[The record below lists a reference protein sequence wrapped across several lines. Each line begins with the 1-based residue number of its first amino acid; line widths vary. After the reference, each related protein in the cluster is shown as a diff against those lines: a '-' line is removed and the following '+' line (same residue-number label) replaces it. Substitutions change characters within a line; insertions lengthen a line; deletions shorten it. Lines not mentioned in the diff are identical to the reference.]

1 MRVHRYLTH
10 AIVLGIAVAM
20 SSYASMDKHI
30 PTYLTARLGA
40 VNAEAVVVSQGGSVG
55 DVSLG
60 RYSTIIKPVS
70 IPTAAPI
77 SHAAFTYRVAP
88 GETLATIASKFGVTV
103 SQIRWSNTNLM
114 SSDAVATGDQIVIP
128 PVPGIVVTAKGSDT
142 LAALGAKYQV
152 DPQIILDFNRLRSQQ
167 LVSGMTLVIPNGVGG
182 AFPPPPTIWQIL
194 QRSGVSSSAYP
205 IKVLGCC
212 LGPYTANGFPV
223 GWCTYYVATKRNVTW
238 RGDAGYWYANAA
250 AQGYAVGSTPKVG
263 SIMVTWESWAGHVAY
278 VEAVNPDG
286 SWVVSEMNWVAFD
299 VIDQRTIK
307 PGQLGGK
314 LVGFIY

>member
-10 AIVLGIAVAM
+10 AIVLGVAVVM
-20 SSYASMDKHI
+20 SSYASMDKHF

-70 IPTAAPI
+70 IPTSAPI
-77 SHAAFTYRVAP
+77 NHNAFTYTVAA
-88 GETLATIASKFGVTV
+88 GESLATIAAKYHVTV
-103 SQIRWSNTNLM
+103 AQIRWSNTNLM
-114 SSDAVATGDQIVIP
+114 TSDSVATGDSILIP
-128 PVPGIVVTAKGSDT
+128 PVPGVVVTAKATDT
-142 LAALGAKYQV
+142 IEALASKYQV
-152 DPQIILDFNRLRSQQ
+152 DPQAILDFNRLRSPQ
-167 LVSGMTLVIPNGVGG
+167 LAAGTALVIPNGVGG
-182 AFPPPPTIWQIL
+182 AFPPPPTIWQLL
-194 QRSGVSSSAYP
+194 QRSGVVSTAYAV
-205 IKVLGCC
+205 KVLGCC
-212 LGPYTANGFPV
+212 LGPYTANGFPA

-250 AQGYAVGSTPKVG
+250 AQGYSVGSTPTVG

-286 SWVVSEMNWVAFD
+286 SWVVSEMNWVSFD